1 MRQKIASFSIAN
13 DSRPQG
19 EVQKQII
26 KKHGE
31 DTKIAATP
39 TDLAKLSFYRLFT
52 LATPQLAVAARRGK
66 FLTVTDLSP
75 LNRLTT
81 GPDSLTG
88 VRADPARIRAKTQ
101 LPDAANTIAILGDV
115 TMIGL
120 GLFGGFWI
128 RFRSDWIPMQIPW
141 LSAGAADP
149 NTPVTAYFGV
159 FALGTLLLLITF
171 LATDVYNRQ
180 NLLRFRRSIS
190 LIARALIFWLFT
202 YLGVYQVLKFT
213 PDISRGY
220 VLVSCAACGVT
231 LLCWR
236 WFFHR
241 MLQSESIAQDLR
253 HQVLFVG
260 WSQEAT
266 RLFEAISTDPSQPYR
281 LLGCMPMP
289 GAGFSGEPPAA
300 APRINDGVALGP
312 LLATGY
318 VDVVILAE
326 PDPSTAD
333 VLAIANL
340 CERQHVQFKVIAS
353 YFQIL
358 ASGLELDTVNGV
370 PIMGVSELTLD
381 RIHNKVIK
389 RTVDLIGSTIG
400 LLLSIP
406 VIVICGLF
414 ILIES
419 PGTVIFGQERVGRA
433 GRRFRMYKLRSMKE
447 GAERADHLNQSTARG
462 DRRVLRIGRFL
473 RRWNLDELPQ
483 FWNVLRGDMSL
494 VGPRP
499 ERTYHSEKL
508 SDQIPHYQARHNAKP
523 GMTGWAQV
531 HGLRGDTDLAER
543 VRYDLW
549 YLENW
554 SLWLDLQIL
563 VMTFLVRKNAY

>member
-1 MRQKIASFSIAN
+1 M
-13 DSRPQG
+13 DRP
-19 EVQKQII
+19 
-26 KKHGE
+26 
-31 DTKIAATP
+31 P
-39 TDLAKLSFYRLFT
+39 
-52 LATPQLAVAARRGK
+52 
-66 FLTVTDLSP
+66 VTDTNL
-75 LNRLTT
+75 LTRLTA
-81 GPDSLTG
+81 GPDALAG
-88 VRADPARIRAKTQ
+88 IRADPARVRAKTQ
-101 LPDAANTIAILGDV
+101 LPDAANTVAILGDV
-115 TMIGL
+115 GMIVL
-120 GLFGGFWI
+120 GLFLGFWI
-128 RFRSDWIPMQIPW
+128 RFRSDWIPLHFPW
-141 LSAGAADP
+141 WGTGSADP
-149 NTPVTAYFGV
+149 NIRVTTYFGV
-159 FALGTLLLLITF
+159 FILGTMLLLITF

-190 LIARALIFWLFT
+190 LIARALIFWLFA
-202 YLGVYQVLKFT
+202 YLGVYEVLKFT
-213 PDISRGY
+213 PDISRFF
-220 VLVSCAACGVT
+220 VLASCVACGIT

-241 MLQSESIAQDLR
+241 MLQREAIARDLR

-260 WSQEAT
+260 WSREAT

-281 LLGCMPMP
+281 LLGCMPVP
-289 GAGFSGEPPAA
+289 GSNFTGEPPAA
-300 APRINDGVALGP
+300 APRIGNGVELGP

-326 PDPSTAD
+326 PEPSTAE

-370 PIMGVSELTLD
+370 PIMGVSRLTLD
-381 RIHNKVIK
+381 RIHNKLIK
-389 RTVDLIGSTIG
+389 RSVDLVGATMG
-400 LLLSIP
+400 LLVSAP
-406 VIVICGLF
+406 VMLVCG
-414 ILIES
+414 ILIFLES
-419 PGTVIFGQERVGRA
+419 PGTVFFGQERVGRA
-433 GRRFRMYKLRSMKE
+433 GRQFRMYKLRSMRE
-447 GAERADHLNQSTARG
+447 GADRVDHLNQSTARS
-462 DRRVLRIGRFL
+462 DLRVLRIGKFL
-473 RRWNLDELPQ
+473 RSWNLDELPQ

-554 SLWLDLQIL
+554 SLWLDVQIL
-563 VMTFLVRKNAY
+563 VMTFGQRKNAY